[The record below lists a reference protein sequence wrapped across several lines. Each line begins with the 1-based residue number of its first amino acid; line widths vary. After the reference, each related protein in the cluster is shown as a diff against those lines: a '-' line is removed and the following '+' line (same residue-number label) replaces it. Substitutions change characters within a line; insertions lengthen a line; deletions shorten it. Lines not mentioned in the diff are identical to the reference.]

1 VNRGKE
7 GNIMKKLAALTTALI
22 LLGSLAGGLT
32 AALAS
37 NAASED
43 PVTPMT
49 AGEAMSIAADSA
61 RTAGGWFTGNAFYN
75 ENTGTWWLDL
85 DVEKQGCSP
94 ACVVYVATGE
104 VELNWRCTGAL
115 PPADGVQGEGV
126 QASVPL
132 LGSTSD
138 ALLPE

>member
-7 GNIMKKLAALTTALI
+7 GNIMKKLAALVTGII

-43 PVTPMT
+43 PVAPMT
-49 AGEAMSIAADSA
+49 AEEAMSIAADSA
-61 RTAGGWFTGNAFYN
+61 CTAGGWFTGNAFYN
-75 ENTGTWWLDL
+75 EGTGTWWLDL
-85 DVEKQGCSP
+85 DVEKEGCSP

-126 QASVPL
+126 QAGVPL